1 MKALFLDVDG
11 VLNTSNLLS
20 SLFISDKRSD
30 PVCLDRLVMVK
41 RIVDSTGC
49 VVVLSSSWRLT
60 DTLRNRIT
68 TEAAN
73 AGVKIYDITPDLP
86 TEDRDIEILTWC
98 ELNSVKTYA
107 ILDDLS
113 LPDPNLF
120 QTTMLDGLTNKI
132 ADSII
137 KHLGD

>member
-20 SLFISDKRSD
+20 SFFISDKRSD
-30 PVCLDRLVMVK
+30 PVCLDRLAMVK

>member
-30 PVCLDRLVMVK
+30 PVCLDRLAMVK

>member
-1 MKALFLDVDG
+1 MKTLFLDVDG

-20 SLFISDKRSD
+20 SFFISDKRSD
-30 PVCLDRLVMVK
+30 PVCLDRLAMVK

-113 LPDPNLF
+113 LLHPNLF

>member
-1 MKALFLDVDG
+1 MKTLFLDVDG

-20 SLFISDKRSD
+20 SFFISDKRSD
-30 PVCLDRLVMVK
+30 PVCLDRLAMVK

>member
-1 MKALFLDVDG
+1 
-11 VLNTSNLLS
+11 
-20 SLFISDKRSD
+20 
-30 PVCLDRLVMVK
+30 MVK

-113 LPDPNLF
+113 LLDPNLF